1 MQSTETT
8 GTRPLP
14 GIEKA
19 RILSRGEHGISR
31 RQIAPNAL
39 KVMRRLADAG
49 FHAFLVGGGVRD
61 LLLGGAPKDFDVA
74 TDATPDDVRGLFRN
88 ARIIGRRFRIVHI
101 RFGREVIE
109 VTTFRAHHEVRNR
122 VSDDTPRRRIQHA
135 DSAHSPDGMLLRDN
149 VYGDIDED
157 ARRRD
162 FTVNALYYTA
172 DGFRVLD
179 FHNGFEDLDSRLI
192 RMIGDPAER
201 YREDPVRMLRALRF
215 SAKLDFDIEAE
226 TARPIGELA
235 HLLRAVPPARL
246 FDEAL
251 KMLIGGHAAAAFE
264 LLRRSPAGPCLFA
277 PTLSAMER
285 GGPRAARLVELTL
298 AAMDRRAAEDKDVSP
313 ALLFAALLWPVLE
326 AKLAGR
332 DPDDRQYSLWLDAA
346 AGETLDE
353 QAQHTVIP
361 RRFTVGCREIWSLQH
376 RLARRHRRTIRA
388 VSVHPRFRAAWNLL
402 RLREEAE
409 GTADPA
415 APWWAAYQ
423 EAGEDEREAMIAQ
436 ATSGAPR
443 RRRPR
448 RRRRRGAERAG

>member
-1 MQSTETT
+1 MQSAKTT

-14 GIEKA
+14 GLEKA
-19 RILSRGEHGISR
+19 RILSRDEHGISR

-101 RFGREVIE
+101 LFGREVIE

-122 VSDDTPRRRIQHA
+122 VSDDTPRRRIHHA

-172 DGFRVLD
+172 DGFKVLD
-179 FHNGFEDLDSRLI
+179 FHNGIADLDSRLI

-226 TARPIGELA
+226 TARLIDEMG
-235 HLLRAVPPARL
+235 HLLQAVPPARL

-251 KMLIGGHAAAAFE
+251 KMLIGGHAAASFE
-264 LLRRSPAGPCLFA
+264 LLRRSPAGPCLLA
-277 PTLSAMER
+277 PTLAAMER
-285 GGPRAARLVELTL
+285 GGPGAARLVELAL
-298 AAMDRRAAEDKDVSP
+298 AAMDRRVAEDKTVSP
-313 ALLFAALLWPVLE
+313 AFLFAVLLWPVLE
-326 AKLAGR
+326 AKLVGR
-332 DPDDRQYSLWLDAA
+332 DPDDRRYPILLDTAS
-346 AGETLDE
+346 GEVLAE
-353 QAQHTVIP
+353 QAKHTVIP
-361 RRFTVGCREIWSLQH
+361 RRFATGCREIWSLQH

-402 RLREEAE
+402 RLREEAD
-409 GTADPA
+409 GTAEPVS
-415 APWWAAYQ
+415 PWWAAYE
-423 EAGEDEREAMIAQ
+423 EADEDGREAMIAE
-436 ATSGAPR
+436 ATTDAPR
-443 RRRPR
+443 RKRPR
-448 RRRRRGAERAG
+448 RRRRRTAERAG